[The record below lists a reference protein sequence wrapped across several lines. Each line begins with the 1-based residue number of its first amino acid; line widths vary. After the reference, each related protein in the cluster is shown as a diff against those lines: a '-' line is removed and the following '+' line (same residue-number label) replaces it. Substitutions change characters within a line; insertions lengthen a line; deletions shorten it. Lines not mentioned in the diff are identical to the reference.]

1 MGSWGKCWLGL
12 VAGRGR
18 RGGARN
24 GGGAGGGGCGVG
36 RLQGWLDPARA
47 FTGLAT
53 PVRQPGPQAHT
64 QLAPTQYFRLLQAWP
79 VGRGGR
85 KHKRA
90 GNPAVNIFYPRSNLK
105 KNCQEINWVVV
116 FEVKNHLVQ
125 GQQGT
130 SPTLLQRTSTMARRE
145 SCSKGTPRLSTIY
158 FVKRAPLVLLRSC
171 EALSLKSVCE
181 LGNCDIWPDHDF
193 FFFNIMLST
202 NPLRSFITS

>member
-24 GGGAGGGGCGVG
+24 GGGGWGGGCGVG

-64 QLAPTQYFRLLQAWP
+64 QLAPIQYFRLFQAWL

-85 KHKRA
+85 IRKRA
-90 GNPAVNIFYPRSNLK
+90 GNPAVNNSKPRSNLK
-105 KNCQEINWVVV
+105 KYCQEINWVVV
-116 FEVKNHLVQ
+116 FEVKKSF
-125 GQQGT
+125 GT
-130 SPTLLQRTSTMARRE
+130 RTTRNFTDTAAKN
-145 SCSKGTPRLSTIY
+145 CHNFYYGSKG
-158 FVKRAPLVLLRSC
+158 VV
-171 EALSLKSVCE
+171 
-181 LGNCDIWPDHDF
+181 
-193 FFFNIMLST
+193 
-202 NPLRSFITS
+202 